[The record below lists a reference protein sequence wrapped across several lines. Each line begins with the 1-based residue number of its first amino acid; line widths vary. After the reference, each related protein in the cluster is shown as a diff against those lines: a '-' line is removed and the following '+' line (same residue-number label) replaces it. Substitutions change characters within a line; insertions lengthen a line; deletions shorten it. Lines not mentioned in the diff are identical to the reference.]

1 MNYYKELNREEIY
14 NKIKDFLLNFNNI
27 KNDITKTKGIYIYGD
42 TGVGKTEMIKNILK
56 EIDYDSIWYN
66 ASDVRNKNVMEAI
79 SKQNMSNHNVMSLF
93 KKEKKNIVIVMDEID
108 GMSSGEKSGIS
119 NLIKLIRA
127 KKTKKQKQE
136 ESINNPIICIGN
148 SKIDKK
154 IKELMKVC
162 PNYYITKPTN
172 EQIKII
178 ITKYYD
184 NKLFDEKT
192 VENILQSSQNDL
204 RKVQMF
210 CSLILKQNNHNHNHT
225 RKKNT
230 KQNNI
235 IFSSKTY
242 QQDAKQTIYELFQ
255 KKQPINKHN
264 SIMNDNDR
272 TIIALLWHENIINQI
287 KNTNIE
293 FIKIYLNMLNII
305 CFADYIDRVT
315 FQKQIWQ
322 FNEMSS
328 IMKTFSTNHIF
339 HKNKNN
345 IICKKKEI
353 LDKQEIEFTKILT
366 KYSNEYSNMLFLQ
379 NMCETLMLDKNDLF
393 SLFYMI
399 NKEEDNREDYI
410 KSLEEEHSITSLE
423 FNRMIKFVNNLL

>member
-1 MNYYKELNREEIY
+1 MSYYKELDRQETY
-14 NKIKDFLLNFNNI
+14 NSIKQFLLDFNSI

-42 TGVGKTEMIKNILK
+42 TGVGKTEMIKQILK
-56 EIDYDSIWYN
+56 EINFDSIWYN
-66 ASDVRNKNVMEAI
+66 ASDVRNKNVMESI

-127 KKTKKQKQE
+127 KKTKKQKLE

-162 PNYYITKPTN
+162 PTYYISKPTN
-172 EQIKII
+172 DQITKII
-178 ITKYYD
+178 KTYY
-184 NKLFDEKT
+184 NSEIFNDEIINNLL
-192 VENILQSSQNDL
+192 VSSQNDL
-204 RKVQMF
+204 RKLDKF
-210 CSLILKQNNHNHNHT
+210 CSLILKQNNNDD
-225 RKKNT
+225 
-230 KQNNI
+230 I

-242 QQDAKQTIYELFQ
+242 QHDAKQTIHELFK
-255 KKQPINKHN
+255 KKQPIIKHN

-272 TIIALLWHENIINQI
+272 TIIALLWHENIINQVKTTDI
-287 KNTNIE
+287 N
-293 FIKIYLNMLNII
+293 FINIYLEILNII

-328 IMKTFSTNHIF
+328 IMKTFSTNYIYHL
-339 HKNKNN
+339 NKNN
-345 IICKKKEI
+345 IICKKQEI
-353 LDKQEIEFTKILT
+353 LNKQEIEFTKILT

-379 NMCETLMLDKNDLF
+379 NMCENLMLDKNDLF
-393 SLFYMI
+393 SLFNTI
-399 NKEEDNREDYI
+399 NKDSENKDIYI
-410 KSLEEEHSITSLE
+410 KALEEEHNITNLE
-423 FNRMIKFVNNLL
+423 FNRMIKFVNNLF

>member
-1 MNYYKELNREEIY
+1 MNYYKELDREETY
-14 NKIKDFLLNFNNI
+14 NSIKKFLLDFNSI
-27 KNDITKTKGIYIYGD
+27 KNDITKTKGIYVYGD
-42 TGVGKTEMIKNILK
+42 TGVGKTEMIKQILK
-56 EIDYDSIWYN
+56 EINFDSIWYN
-66 ASDVRNKNVMEAI
+66 ASDVRNKNVMESI

-93 KKEKKNIVIVMDEID
+93 KKEKKNIVIIMDEID
-108 GMSSGEKSGIS
+108 GMSSGEKSGIG

-127 KKTKKQKQE
+127 KKTKKQKLE

-162 PNYYITKPTN
+162 PNYNILKPTN
-172 EQIKII
+172 NQIRNII
-178 ITKYYD
+178 KKYYD
-184 NKLFDEKT
+184 NEIFKDDIID
-192 VENILQSSQNDL
+192 NILLSSQNDL
-204 RKVQMF
+204 RKLDKF
-210 CSLILKQNNHNHNHT
+210 CSLILKE
-225 RKKNT
+225 KKE
-230 KQNNI
+230 KDKNI

-242 QQDAKQTIYELFQ
+242 QQDAKQTIHELFNT
-255 KKQPINKHN
+255 KQPIIKHN

-272 TIIALLWHENIINQI
+272 TIIALLWHENIINQVKI
-287 KNTNIE
+287 TDIN
-293 FIKIYLNMLNII
+293 FIKIYLEILNII

-328 IMKTFSTNHIF
+328 IMKTFSTNYIF

-345 IICKKKEI
+345 IVCKKQEI
-353 LDKQEIEFTKILT
+353 LNKQEIEFTKILT

-379 NMCETLMLDKNDLF
+379 NMCENLMLDKNDLL
-393 SLFYMI
+393 SLFSII
-399 NKEEDNREDYI
+399 NKDCENKDTYVKALD
-410 KSLEEEHSITSLE
+410 EEHNISSLE